1 MTVQVMWLA
10 PAWGIKFQLSQK
22 TVIIRITSQGV
33 FTEYSSFKIIVTKL
47 LQWISLLFEAIF
59 SWITLLH
66 VKTSYATHIFKKL
79 PESKVIIFF
88 NNLLP
93 LIVLQK

>member
-33 FTEYSSFKIIVTKL
+33 FTKYSSFKISYQIVTVD
-47 LQWISLLFEAIF
+47 FTPF
-59 SWITLLH
+59 
-66 VKTSYATHIFKKL
+66 
-79 PESKVIIFF
+79 
-88 NNLLP
+88 
-93 LIVLQK
+93 